1 MVNVRYSNGSL
12 FVQFADGDFSLT
24 TCNKEFAQ
32 QVVTL
37 INEGASKEEILIVL
51 NPEFAKLQ
59 KEVEQIQ
66 QENEKIEHI
75 VQSVLNDDRFY
86 LENGRLYRQGIPVS
100 IPLVLADKIRQTIDE
115 GSVDELNKLDKFWGW
130 TSLIRNADSRES
142 FYSYVEA
149 NNIPITKEGFI
160 IPFRRANFKGTE
172 KNKELVDFVT
182 QEFMRLR
189 KNKKSTN
196 VDVWYYEDEDGNM
209 FYSTKEQ
216 GECYVIGNL
225 KDLYTNLSEHEDF
238 VFESV
243 TANNK
248 GERLKYYI
256 GKETRLNED
265 EVDWSNAECSRGIHC
280 SNGGYNFGGYGDT
293 ALAVAVN
300 PIV

>member
-51 NPEFAKLQ
+51 NPEFEKLQ
-59 KEVEQIQ
+59 KEVEQIK
-66 QENEKIEHI
+66 QENKKVEHI
-75 VQSVLNDDRFY
+75 VQSILNDDRFY

-142 FYSYVEA
+142 FYSYVEV

-160 IPFRRANFKGTE
+160 VAFRRAQFMGQNQ
-172 KNKELVDFVT
+172 NKELVDFVT

-196 VDVWYYEDEDGNM
+196 VDVWYCEDEDENM

-216 GECYVIGNL
+216 GERYVVGNL
-225 KDLYTNLSEHEDF
+225 KELYTSFSEHEDV

-243 TANNK
+243 TPNNQ
-248 GERLKYYI
+248 GQRLKYYI

-265 EVDWSNAECSRGIHC
+265 EVDWSDQECSAGIHC

>member
-51 NPEFAKLQ
+51 NPEFEKLQ
-59 KEVEQIQ
+59 KEVEQIK
-66 QENEKIEHI
+66 QENEKVEQI

-100 IPLVLADKIRQTIDE
+100 IPMVLADKIRQTIDE

-149 NNIPITKEGFI
+149 NDIPITKEGFVVA
-160 IPFRRANFKGTE
+160 FRRANFVGKE
-172 KNKELVDFVT
+172 QNKKLIGFIT

-196 VDVWYYEDEDGNM
+196 VEVWCCEDEDENI

-216 GECYVIGNL
+216 GECYVIGNV
-225 KDLYTNLSEHEDF
+225 KDLFNSLSEYEDA

-243 TANNK
+243 TANKK
-248 GERLKYYI
+248 GQRLKYYI
-256 GKETRLNED
+256 GKETRLNEN
-265 EVDWSNAECSRGIHC
+265 EVDWSNAECSQGEHLPL
-280 SNGGYNFGGYGDT
+280 F
-293 ALAVAVN
+293 
-300 PIV
+300 